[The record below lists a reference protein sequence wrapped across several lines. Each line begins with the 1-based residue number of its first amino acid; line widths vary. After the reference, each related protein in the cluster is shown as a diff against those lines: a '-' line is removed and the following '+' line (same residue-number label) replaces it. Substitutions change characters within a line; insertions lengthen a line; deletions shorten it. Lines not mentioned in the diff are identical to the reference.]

1 MEEEVGWREEGVGW
15 GCGAVIWAGF
25 TVLVFYHFDSS
36 FLVDTLFFTVDI
48 FLLPMTHSDYGV
60 LAML

>member
-1 MEEEVGWREEGVGW
+1 MEGGGSWMGVGSSDS
-15 GCGAVIWAGF
+15 GGF
-25 TVLVFYHFDSS
+25 TFLVFFYPFDSS